1 MISSES
7 MIQSFVIK
15 ISVEET
21 ADETGQ
27 TLWRGHIT
35 HIPSRRR
42 VYIKELNDVI
52 HFIVPYLEK
61 MGIELD
67 QEWSS

>member
-15 ISVEET
+15 IWLEET
-21 ADETGQ
+21 SDETGQ

-35 HIPSRRR
+35 HIPSMQR
-42 VYIKELNDVI
+42 VYLKKLSEII
-52 HFIVPYLEK
+52 PFISPYMEQ
-61 MGIELD
+61 MGIDLNHE
-67 QEWSS
+67 ST